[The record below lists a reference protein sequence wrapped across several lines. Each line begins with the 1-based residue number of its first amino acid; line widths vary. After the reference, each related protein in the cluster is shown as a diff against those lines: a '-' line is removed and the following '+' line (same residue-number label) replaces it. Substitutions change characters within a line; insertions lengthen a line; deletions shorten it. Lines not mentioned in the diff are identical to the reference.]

1 MSDHVTFTY
10 GGKAFQLPLIVG
22 SEGEKAID
30 ISALRRQT
38 GLITLDTGYANTGSC
53 TSAITFM
60 DGERGI
66 LRYRGYPVEQLAES
80 STFKETA
87 YLLVNNKLPTQ
98 DELNQFSVLLN
109 DNSLVH
115 EDMKFFFQ
123 NYPRSGHPMG
133 ILSSMVNA
141 LRSFYPELQTLEEE
155 INMTVTRLLSKVRTM
170 AAMSYKISRGHTVV
184 YPRPDLAYC
193 ANFLNMMFDSPVRPH
208 RIDDDIV
215 KALNVFWILHADH
228 EQNCSTSAVRM
239 VGSARV
245 NLYAAISAGIA
256 ALWGPLHGG
265 ANQAVIEMLTDIT
278 NARDG
283 LKRAV
288 ERAKDR
294 EDPFRLMGFGHR
306 VYKTYD
312 PRARIM
318 KRMAHTL
325 LNKRRL
331 DDPLLDVAQELE
343 ALALQDDYFVD
354 HHLYPNVD
362 FYSGI
367 VLRAIGIP
375 TNMFTVMF
383 AIGRLPGWI
392 AQWKESMDDPNWK
405 LCRPRQIYTG
415 PKERDYVPI
424 GDR

>member
-1 MSDHVTFTY
+1 
-10 GGKAFQLPLIVG
+10 
-22 SEGEKAID
+22 
-30 ISALRRQT
+30 
-38 GLITLDTGYANTGSC
+38 
-53 TSAITFM
+53 
-60 DGERGI
+60 
-66 LRYRGYPVEQLAES
+66 
-80 STFKETA
+80 
-87 YLLVNNKLPTQ
+87 
-98 DELNQFSVLLN
+98 
-109 DNSLVH
+109 
-115 EDMKFFFQ
+115 
-123 NYPRSGHPMG
+123 
-133 ILSSMVNA
+133 
-141 LRSFYPELQTLEEE
+141 
-155 INMTVTRLLSKVRTM
+155 
-170 AAMSYKISRGHTVV
+170 
-184 YPRPDLAYC
+184 
-193 ANFLNMMFDSPVRPH
+193 
-208 RIDDDIV
+208 
-215 KALNVFWILHADH
+215 
-228 EQNCSTSAVRM
+228 
-239 VGSARV
+239 
-245 NLYAAISAGIA
+245 
-256 ALWGPLHGG
+256 
-265 ANQAVIEMLTDIT
+265 MLTDIT

-312 PRARIM
+312 PRAKIM